1 MHKYVQSGPG
11 PYVTPGLTSAV
22 CPEKHVPYRPGISCN
37 ADVTCYISSVI
48 KCDYITPPVRMYRG
62 EREERKNKRE
72 RWKNRTKEWDG
83 EKEREKKEEVG
94 SVRVQEGTRGRGFRG
109 TQGEEGGRERERER
123 EEGREAAF
131 TSIRNLLPYPILKY
145 RG

>member
-48 KCDYITPPVRMYRG
+48 KCDYITPPVRMYHG
-62 EREERKNKRE
+62 EREERKNKRDGKTE
-72 RWKNRTKEWDG
+72 RKNGTERK
-83 EKEREKKEEVG
+83 KERKRKRLEVYECKREQEEEVF
-94 SVRVQEGTRGRGFRG
+94 VARRQR
-109 TQGEEGGRERERER
+109 RERERGGQR
-123 EEGREAAF
+123 SRF
-131 TSIRNLLPYPILKY
+131 YVDT
-145 RG
+145 

>member
-1 MHKYVQSGPG
+1 MLH
-11 PYVTPGLTSAV
+11 VT
-22 CPEKHVPYRPGISCN
+22 YRVSL
-37 ADVTCYISSVI
+37 SVI
-48 KCDYITPPVRMYRG
+48 ILPRLFACTVVNERNERIR
-62 EREERKNKRE
+62 ERERDGKTERKNGRKRE
-72 RWKNRTKEWDG
+72 R
-83 EKEREKKEEVG
+83 EREKKEEVG